1 MNKKILSILL
11 ALVLFAFLCVT
22 GFAVTENVT
31 EIDVNKHRLIDNA
44 HLLSI
49 SEENELLA
57 ELDKFSE
64 RDELDFTIFTT
75 ESLGAM
81 SVEAYAERAFDLYG
95 YGYGESL
102 DGILLVISMENRDFD
117 IYAHGN
123 AENIFTAQIRE
134 YIASQFTPYL
144 SDGEYKEAFSKFIYL
159 SELCVSNPQYI
170 QSQIDDYNYDY
181 SYDYNYNYDYDYNTD
196 IAERP
201 NSLPIKT
208 GLVAI
213 VIGVVIAIL
222 IVLKMVSKLKTVHH
236 QKDADSYVVCGSM
249 NVTESRDMFLYHTV
263 TRTAKPK
270 NTSNGSH
277 SGGGFSSSSSS
288 GGSHT
293 SGKF

>member
-49 SEENELLA
+49 SEENELLS

-64 RDELDFTIFTT
+64 RDELDFAIFTT

-170 QSQIDDYNYDY
+170 QSQIDDYDYDY
-181 SYDYNYNYDYDYNTD
+181 SYDYNYNYDYNTD
-196 IAERP
+196 ITERP
-201 NSLPIKT
+201 DSLPFKT

-236 QKDADSYVVCGSM
+236 QKDADSYVVRGSM

>member
-1 MNKKILSILL
+1 MNKKILSVLL

-44 HLLSI
+44 HLLSVN
-49 SEENELLA
+49 EENELLA

-64 RDELDFTIFTT
+64 RDELDFAIFTT

-81 SVEAYAERAFDLYG
+81 SVEAYAERAFELYG

-134 YIASQFTPYL
+134 YIASQFTPHL
-144 SDGEYKEAFSKFIYL
+144 SSGEYKEAFSKFIYL

-170 QSQIDDYNYDY
+170 QSQIDDYDFDYGYD
-181 SYDYNYNYDYDYNTD
+181 TD
-196 IAERP
+196 ITVTERP
-201 NSLPIKT
+201 DSLPIKT

-213 VIGVVIAIL
+213 VIGVGIAIL

-236 QKDADSYVVCGSM
+236 QKDADSYVVRGSM

>member
-1 MNKKILSILL
+1 MNKKILSVSL

-44 HLLSI
+44 HLLSF

-64 RDELDFTIFTT
+64 RDELDFAIFTT
-75 ESLGAM
+75 ESLGSM

-144 SDGEYKEAFSKFIYL
+144 SSGEYKEAFSKFIYL

-170 QSQIDDYNYDY
+170 QSQIDDYDY
-181 SYDYNYNYDYDYNTD
+181 SYDYNYDYNTN

-201 NSLPIKT
+201 DSLPIKT

-236 QKDADSYVVCGSM
+236 QKDADSYVVQGGM

>member
-1 MNKKILSILL
+1 MNKKILSVLL
-11 ALVLFAFLCVT
+11 TFVLFAFLCVT
-22 GFAVTENVT
+22 GFAVTENIT

-44 HLLSI
+44 HLLSVN
-49 SEENELLA
+49 EENELLA

-64 RDELDFTIFTT
+64 RDELDFAIFTT

-81 SVEAYAERAFDLYG
+81 SVEAYAERAFELYG

-144 SDGEYKEAFSKFIYL
+144 SSGEYKEAFSKFIYL

-170 QSQIDDYNYDY
+170 QSQIDDYDFDYGYD
-181 SYDYNYNYDYDYNTD
+181 TD
-196 IAERP
+196 ITVTERP
-201 NSLPIKT
+201 DSLPIKT

-213 VIGVVIAIL
+213 VIGVGIAIL

-236 QKDADSYVVCGSM
+236 QKDADSYVVRGSM

>member
-1 MNKKILSILL
+1 MNKKILSVLL
-11 ALVLFAFLCVT
+11 AFVLFTFLCVT
-22 GFAVTENVT
+22 GFAVTENIT

-44 HLLSI
+44 HLLSF
-49 SEENELLA
+49 SEENELVA

-64 RDELDFTIFTT
+64 RDEIDFAIFTT
-75 ESLGAM
+75 ESLGAL
-81 SVEAYAERAFDLYG
+81 SVEDYAERTFELYG
-95 YGYGESL
+95 YGYGASL
-102 DGILLVISMENRDFD
+102 DGIMLVISMENRDFD

-123 AENIFTAQIRE
+123 AENIFTAEIRE
-134 YIASQFTPYL
+134 FIASQFTPYL
-144 SDGEYKEAFSKFIYL
+144 SNGEYKEAFSRFIYL

-170 QSQIDDYNYDY
+170 QGQINDYDF
-181 SYDYNYNYDYDYNTD
+181 DYDYDYDTD
-196 IAERP
+196 ITVAEHP
-201 NSLPIKT
+201 DSLPLRS

-213 VIGVVIAIL
+213 AIGVGIAIF
-222 IVLKMVSKLKTVHH
+222 IVLKMASKLKTVHY
-236 QKDADSYVVCGSM
+236 QRDADRYAVAGSM

-277 SGGGFSSSSSS
+277 PGGGFSSSSGS

>member
-1 MNKKILSILL
+1 MNKKILSVLL

-22 GFAVTENVT
+22 GFAVTENIT

-44 HLLSI
+44 HLLSVN
-49 SEENELLA
+49 EENELLA

-64 RDELDFTIFTT
+64 RDELDFAIFTT

-81 SVEAYAERAFDLYG
+81 SVEAYAERAFELYG

-144 SDGEYKEAFSKFIYL
+144 SSGEYKEAFSKFIYL

-170 QSQIDDYNYDY
+170 QSQIDDYDFDYGYD
-181 SYDYNYNYDYDYNTD
+181 TD
-196 IAERP
+196 ITVTERP
-201 NSLPIKT
+201 DSLPIKT

-213 VIGVVIAIL
+213 VIGVGIAIL

-236 QKDADSYVVCGSM
+236 QKDADSYVVRGSM

>member
-1 MNKKILSILL
+1 MNKKILSVLL

-31 EIDVNKHRLIDNA
+31 EIDVTKHRLIDNA
-44 HLLSI
+44 HLLSVN
-49 SEENELLA
+49 EENELLA

-64 RDELDFTIFTT
+64 RDELDFAIFTT

-81 SVEAYAERAFDLYG
+81 SVEAYAERAFELYG

-144 SDGEYKEAFSKFIYL
+144 SSGEYKEAFSKFIYL

-170 QSQIDDYNYDY
+170 QSQIDDYDFDYGYD
-181 SYDYNYNYDYDYNTD
+181 TD
-196 IAERP
+196 ITVTERP
-201 NSLPIKT
+201 DSLPIKT

-213 VIGVVIAIL
+213 VIGVGIAIL

-236 QKDADSYVVCGSM
+236 QKDADSYVVRGSM